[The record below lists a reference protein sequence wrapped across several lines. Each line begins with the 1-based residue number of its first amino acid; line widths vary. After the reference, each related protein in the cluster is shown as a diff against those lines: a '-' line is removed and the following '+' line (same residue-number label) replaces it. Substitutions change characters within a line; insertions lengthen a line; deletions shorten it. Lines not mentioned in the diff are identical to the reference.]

1 MDANFRVA
9 QVRNAA
15 VALVNGAITLVILLI
30 APLGLAAV
38 MMNTLLV
45 MVATYFTG
53 MAADRVVGFLQPA
66 RSRRVEQ
73 LRDDPALDRLERREG
88 LDQLQQRRPDQLD
101 RY

>member
-38 MMNTLLV
+38 IMNTLLIT
-45 MVATYFTG
+45 VATYFTG
-53 MAADRVVGFLQPA
+53 TIADRVVGFLQP
-66 RSRRVEQ
+66 RNPRQVKPMNDRT
-73 LRDDPALDRLERREG
+73 ALDPSS
-88 LDQLQQRRPDQLD
+88 QMQQRRPDQID